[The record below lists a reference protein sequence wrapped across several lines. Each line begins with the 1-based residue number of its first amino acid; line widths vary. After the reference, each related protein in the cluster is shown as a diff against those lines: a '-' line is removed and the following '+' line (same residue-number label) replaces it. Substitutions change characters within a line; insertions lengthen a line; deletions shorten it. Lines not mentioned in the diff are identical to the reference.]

1 MEEFNITAFTNR
13 LKRLILDSNQFPY
26 MRDEELDKAKHP
38 RRNPLHLK
46 EALDNTAV
54 ITGSGTT
61 LIFDFGSESLE
72 NSHPYYHIL
81 QQAPYIRKRGKGNDK
96 SKGSQAKVEDVGRR
110 DYERISWNGKTFTKK
125 YSKNIRGSRNRITKV
140 SHWTEDYSG
149 KRVFVNRDSNEY
161 QNIHYK
167 YIDNILNTSVVDTIA
182 MEFNLKRGR
191 TMNGGLEEELSLQQY
206 NDLFDVF
213 SSLRG

>member
-26 MRDEELDKAKHP
+26 MRDEDLDKAKHP

-46 EALDNTAV
+46 QALDDTAI

-81 QQAPYIRKRGKGNDK
+81 QQAPYIRKRGKGSDK
-96 SKGSQAKVEDVGRR
+96 SKGSQAKVEDVGKR
-110 DYERISWNGKTFTKK
+110 DYERISWNGKTFTKE

-140 SHWTEDYSG
+140 SHWTED
-149 KRVFVNRDSNEY
+149 
-161 QNIHYK
+161 
-167 YIDNILNTSVVDTIA
+167 
-182 MEFNLKRGR
+182 
-191 TMNGGLEEELSLQQY
+191 
-206 NDLFDVF
+206 
-213 SSLRG
+213 

>member
-1 MEEFNITAFTNR
+1 M
-13 LKRLILDSNQFPY
+13 
-26 MRDEELDKAKHP
+26 
-38 RRNPLHLK
+38 
-46 EALDNTAV
+46 
-54 ITGSGTT
+54 
-61 LIFDFGSESLE
+61 IFDFGSESLE

-81 QQAPYIRKRGKGNDK
+81 QQAPYIRKRGKGSDK
-96 SKGSQAKVEDVGRR
+96 SKGSQAKVEDVGKR
-110 DYERISWNGKTFTKK
+110 DYERISWNGKTFTKE

-167 YIDNILNTSVVDTIA
+167 YIDNILNTSVVDLIA